1 MVMPGADVGMGLD
14 SVPGY
19 GQKLTPVTSDLP
31 PTPAAPTPAS
41 PAAALA
47 AGALA
52 ALAASACCLGPLV
65 LLLLGVYGAWIGKL
79 AALEPWQPLFVAVAL
94 GSLALAGWHLWRP
107 APACTPGQVCALPQV
122 RRGYRALF
130 VAVALL
136 VALVLGFPW
145 IAPWFY

>member
-1 MVMPGADVGMGLD
+1 
-14 SVPGY
+14 
-19 GQKLTPVTSDLP
+19 VTRDPS

-52 ALAASACCLGPLV
+52 ALAASACCLGLLL
-65 LLLLGVYGAWIGKL
+65 LLLLGVSGAWIGHL
-79 AALEPWQPLFVAVAL
+79 AALEPWQPLFVTVAL
-94 GSLALAGWHLWRP
+94 GSLALAGWRLWRP
-107 APACTPGQVCALPQV
+107 APDCTPGQVCALPPL

-136 VALVLGFPW
+136 VALALGFPW